1 MRKRFKPIEPPT
13 ENDVGQHASALV
25 RGLQILRAFT
35 PADAS
40 LGNQDLIDRTGLPK
54 ATISRLTYTLVGLNY
69 LIYDSVLGRY
79 SIGPATVSLG
89 YSGLST
95 SAVIYMA
102 KPLMQAL
109 AFETGVAV
117 AMGMRDGLE
126 MVYVAN
132 CRPETPVTLRLNVGS
147 RLPIWKTSMGLA
159 YMCAMETPV
168 REALV
173 DRLLAT
179 YPDSRDEIQGALD
192 RGLESYA
199 RDGFVTSFG
208 DWYSYINAVGIPFR
222 PTDGSQLVAITCG
235 GIKDLAPVEECLS
248 SFVPKLR
255 KLIKELQDGLIG
267 ATPAV
272 AQQHQSASTFAS
284 VDIELG

>member
-1 MRKRFKPIEPPT
+1 MRKRFKPITAPT
-13 ENDVGQHASALV
+13 EKDVGQHASALV

-40 LGNQDLIDRTGLPK
+40 LGNQELIDRTGLPK
-54 ATISRLTYTLVGLNY
+54 ATVSRLTYTLVSLDY
-69 LIYDSVLGRY
+69 LIYDPALGRY
-79 SIGPATVSLG
+79 SIGPATISLG

-117 AMGMRDGLE
+117 AMGTRDGLE
-126 MVYVAN
+126 MVYIAN

-159 YMCAMETPV
+159 YIAAMEEPI
-168 REALV
+168 REAV
-173 DRLLAT
+173 IQRLLTT
-179 YPDSRDEIQGALD
+179 YPDIRDEIRCAID
-192 RGLESYA
+192 HGLESYA

-208 DWYSYINAVGIPFR
+208 DWYSYINAVGMPFR

-248 SFVPKLR
+248 NFVPKLR
-255 KLIKELQDGLIG
+255 KLLEELQDGLTGASPLNLQHQIA
-267 ATPAV
+267 ATP
-272 AQQHQSASTFAS
+272 QSAR
-284 VDIELG
+284 VELG